1 MKNLMLFVLSRP
13 IFNGLILAT
22 LFGTWRFLSG
32 DHNSGNLEECVAFSL
47 AGAIIFS
54 TLVFLFRIEYVTV
67 PGIDETLI
75 KVGPDNKVIDVLDAK
90 RKSFFKKAI
99 WGNEKT
105 EKFYR
110 FSEMFDMDEEGD
122 HDWDTIRPKIRGFTL
137 EHMITE
143 PLSGLTVPLKI
154 KFNFKELFQTEDW
167 QAVVDGIIVP
177 AKKFPDKH
185 CDFVMFF
192 VEQLLPIKKELDA
205 ANSEEIKKFREN
217 IISLNRL
224 KENIRDAFFQK
235 LTKLVTLPFVFSIGI
250 EVGTPTYDDKS
261 EF

>member
-32 DHNSGNLEECVAFSL
+32 GHNSGNLEECVAFSL

-110 FSEMFDMDEEGD
+110 FDEMFDMDAKVSKD
-122 HDWDTIRPKIRGFTL
+122 DWDILWPKTRSFTL
-137 EHMITE
+137 GRKIAE
-143 PLSGLTVPLKI
+143 PQSSLTVSLEI
-154 KFNFKELFQTEDW
+154 RFNFKFFFKTEDW
-167 QAVVDGIIVP
+167 QAVVDKIIVP
-177 AKKFPDKH
+177 AKKFPDKR
-185 CDFVMFF
+185 CDFVRFF
-192 VEQLLPIKKELDA
+192 TEQLLPIKKDLDV
-205 ANSEEIKKFREN
+205 ANGEEIKRFREN
-217 IISLNRL
+217 EISLNAL
-224 KENIRDAFFQK
+224 KNNIHNAFNDK
-235 LTKLVTLPFVFSIGI
+235 LTEHMILPCISGIGVEI
-250 EVGTPTYDDKS
+250 GAPTYKR
-261 EF
+261 